1 MRQGRAP
8 EAKASLTRLLV
19 AGALLASLSAAT
31 AATRASQQPP
41 AGGTPAA
48 PASAGE
54 AAATPT
60 PVPKA
65 SPEAANDYQVGVG
78 DVLEVTVFGNTDLSR
93 TATVQAN
100 GTMALPL
107 LGDVPVAGLSIE
119 DVRKKLTFL
128 LGRDYLVDPQV
139 EVGVK
144 EYNSQFVF
152 VVGEMNTPGRKPL
165 RGRTRLIDVLVESG
179 GFTPRASGE
188 VIITRSEGNF
198 PDGTKTLRLRLGGS
212 LTAQDQVN
220 LEVPLQNGDI
230 ITASPKYFV
239 TVEGEVNRAGRYAI
253 ESDLTLTGAISL
265 AGGFTRFGS
274 TKVKLRRTDAQ
285 TGKVEILEINLKD
298 VRDGDVPDPKLRAND
313 VITVP
318 RRLF

>member
-1 MRQGRAP
+1 VSQGRAHVRTP
-8 EAKASLTRLLV
+8 TLALV
-19 AGALLASLSAAT
+19 AAALLGVSPAGATAQQPPPT
-31 AATRASQQPP
+31 AATP
-41 AGGTPAA
+41 A
-48 PASAGE
+48 PANAE
-54 AAATPT
+54 EAAQAEAAAATPQ
-60 PVPKA
+60 PA
-65 SPEAANDYQVGVG
+65 PEATTPNDYQVGVG
-78 DVLEVTVFGNTDLSR
+78 DVLEITVFGNADLSR

-100 GTMALPL
+100 GTMALSL
-107 LGDVPVAGLSIE
+107 LGDVPVAGLSVA
-119 DVRKKLTFL
+119 DVRQKLTFL

-139 EVGVK
+139 EVRVK
-144 EYNSQFVF
+144 EYNSQFAF
-152 VVGEMNTPGRKPL
+152 VVGEVNSPGKKPL

-188 VIITRSEGNF
+188 VVITRSEGNF
-198 PDGTKTLRLRLGGS
+198 PDGTRTLRLRLGGS

-298 VRDGDVPDPKLRAND
+298 VRDGDAPDPRLQPND
-313 VITVP
+313 VVTVP